1 MGKMHICSTL
11 KKSMVHIYMG
21 NAQIFGFW
29 WSTNIRSLG
38 VNIGSLYFF
47 IRTFVSDIWPSIA
60 GDRQKKANE
69 ASTFPEFRI
78 FIYNDLSKLF
88 RRKNMVFKIWVRM
101 RINGILWKEI
111 NFSSFSCGYIILL
124 RFPFIIVICSA
135 FVDPKIIE
143 NGSNSINMR
152 ILHICFA
159 QIELFKYERR
169 AELPV

>member
-1 MGKMHICSTL
+1 
-11 KKSMVHIYMG
+11 MG
-21 NAQIFGFW
+21 NAHIFGFW

-88 RRKNMVFKIWVRM
+88 RRKNMVFKI
-101 RINGILWKEI
+101 
-111 NFSSFSCGYIILL
+111 
-124 RFPFIIVICSA
+124 
-135 FVDPKIIE
+135 
-143 NGSNSINMR
+143 
-152 ILHICFA
+152 
-159 QIELFKYERR
+159 
-169 AELPV
+169 